1 MILEDKIPNPE
12 VRGKRMNNEIET
24 NTALSA
30 EFVQEFVIAAH
41 SDFPKVREMLAQEP
55 RLLNAKWAQ
64 VDENGL
70 EASGHMGRA
79 DIANFF
85 LDSGAPLTIF
95 AAAMLG
101 RTEDVET
108 FLKDDPT
115 LASANGVHGISILYH
130 AAHSGKTEIVD
141 LLLANGGGQSASHA
155 LHAAVEHGH
164 AEMVERLLALGGDPN
179 ATDFRGRTTLDAA
192 LAGGHT
198 SIAEMLRAHGGVESP
213 PKVAEEA

>member
-1 MILEDKIPNPE
+1 MD
-12 VRGKRMNNEIET
+12 T
-24 NTALSA
+24 NTETDTTLSP
-30 EFVQEFVIAAH
+30 EFIQEFVIAAH
-41 SDFPKVREMLAQEP
+41 GDFPKVREMLAKEP
-55 RLLNAKWAQ
+55 GLLNAKWAQ

-101 RTEDVET
+101 RTEDVQAFIQEN
-108 FLKDDPT
+108 PA

-130 AAHSGKTEIVD
+130 AAHSGNTEIVD
-141 LLLANGGGQSASHA
+141 MLVANGGGQEAGHA

-164 AEMVERLLALGGDPN
+164 ADMVERLLALGGDPN
-179 ATDFRGRTTLDAA
+179 AKDFRGKTTLDAA
-192 LAGGHT
+192 LDRGYT
-198 SIAEMLRAHGGVESP
+198 EIAEMLRAHGGVESP
-213 PKVAEEA
+213 SESS